1 MTEKNEINEV
11 LNQIIDKEIKSKLL
25 KIISTIK
32 KLKEAYEF
40 LEPVDYVKYNIPDYL
55 DIIKYPKDLSMVQF
69 NLENDH
75 YKTIQAFLND
85 VQLIWDNCYTYNPPK
100 NYISKCAQICEKK
113 FKKEFEKYFNI
124 NIDIYEEYSH
134 DNIGINEK
142 MELKETINKLIKDNN
157 IKALNN
163 IKNYCIKIVPHI
175 IHINDKEKTYKII
188 FDKLNRHILYN
199 IYEIINL

>member
-1 MTEKNEINEV
+1 MTEKNEI
-11 LNQIIDKEIKSKLL
+11 LNMIIDKEIKSKLL

-40 LEPVDYVKYNIPDYL
+40 LEPVDYIKYNIPDYL
-55 DIIKYPKDLSMVQF
+55 DIIKYPRDLSLIQF
-69 NLENDH
+69 NLEND
-75 YKTIQAFLND
+75 YYPNIQSFLND

-113 FKKEFEKYFNI
+113 FKKEFEKYFDV
-124 NIDIYEEYSH
+124 NIDIYDTYSN
-134 DNIGINEK
+134 DNIGVNEK
-142 MELKETINKLIKDNN
+142 MELKETINTLIKNRN

-163 IKNYCIKIVPHI
+163 LKNYCIKIVPDI
-175 IHINDKEKTYKII
+175 IQINEKDKTYKII

>member
-1 MTEKNEINEV
+1 MTEKNEI
-11 LNQIIDKEIKSKLL
+11 LNMIIDKEIKSKLL

-40 LEPVDYVKYNIPDYL
+40 LEPVDYIKYNIPDYL
-55 DIIKYPKDLSMVQF
+55 DIIKYPRDLSLIQF
-69 NLENDH
+69 NLEND
-75 YKTIQAFLND
+75 YYPNIQSFLND

-113 FKKEFEKYFNI
+113 FKKEFEKYFDV
-124 NIDIYEEYSH
+124 NIDIYDTYSN
-134 DNIGINEK
+134 DNIGVNEK
-142 MELKETINKLIKDNN
+142 MELKETINKLIKNRN

-163 IKNYCIKIVPHI
+163 LKNYCIKIVPDI
-175 IHINDKEKTYKII
+175 IQINENDKTYKII

>member
-1 MTEKNEINEV
+1 MTEKNEI
-11 LNQIIDKEIKSKLL
+11 LNMIIDKEIKSKLL

-40 LEPVDYVKYNIPDYL
+40 LEPVDYIKYNIPDYL
-55 DIIKYPKDLSMVQF
+55 DIIKYPRDLSLIQF
-69 NLENDH
+69 NLEND
-75 YKTIQAFLND
+75 YYPNIQSFLND

-113 FKKEFEKYFNI
+113 FKKEFEKYFNV
-124 NIDIYEEYSH
+124 NIDIYDTYSN
-134 DNIGINEK
+134 DNIGVNEK
-142 MELKETINKLIKDNN
+142 MELKETINKLIKNRN

-163 IKNYCIKIVPHI
+163 LKNYCIKIVPDI
-175 IHINDKEKTYKII
+175 IQINEKDKTYKII

>member
-1 MTEKNEINEV
+1 MTEKNEI
-11 LNQIIDKEIKSKLL
+11 LNMIIDKEIKSKLL

-40 LEPVDYVKYNIPDYL
+40 LEPVDYIKYNIPDYL
-55 DIIKYPKDLSMVQF
+55 DIIKYPRDLSLIQF
-69 NLENDH
+69 NLEND
-75 YKTIQAFLND
+75 YYPNIQSFLND
-85 VQLIWDNCYTYNPPK
+85 VQLIWDNCYTYNPPN

-113 FKKEFEKYFNI
+113 FKKEFEKYFDV
-124 NIDIYEEYSH
+124 NIDIYDTYSN
-134 DNIGINEK
+134 DNIGVNEK
-142 MELKETINKLIKDNN
+142 MELKETINKLIKNRN

-163 IKNYCIKIVPHI
+163 LKNYCIKIVPDI
-175 IHINDKEKTYKII
+175 IQINEKDKTYKII

>member
-1 MTEKNEINEV
+1 MTEKKEI
-11 LNQIIDKEIKSKLL
+11 LNMIIDKEIKSKLL

-40 LEPVDYVKYNIPDYL
+40 LEPVDYIKYNIPDYL
-55 DIIKYPKDLSMVQF
+55 DIIKYPRDLSLIQF
-69 NLENDH
+69 NLEND
-75 YKTIQAFLND
+75 YYPNIQSFLND

-113 FKKEFEKYFNI
+113 FKKEFEKYFDV
-124 NIDIYEEYSH
+124 NIDIYDTYSN
-134 DNIGINEK
+134 DNIGVNEK
-142 MELKETINKLIKDNN
+142 MELKETINKLIKNKN

-163 IKNYCIKIVPHI
+163 LKNYCIKIVPDI
-175 IHINDKEKTYKII
+175 IQINEKDKTYKII

>member
-1 MTEKNEINEV
+1 MTEKNEI
-11 LNQIIDKEIKSKLL
+11 LNMIIDKEIKSKLL

-40 LEPVDYVKYNIPDYL
+40 LEPVDYIKYNIPDYL
-55 DIIKYPKDLSMVQF
+55 DIIKYPRDLSLIQF
-69 NLENDH
+69 KLEND
-75 YKTIQAFLND
+75 YYPNIQSFLND

-113 FKKEFEKYFNI
+113 FKKEIEKYFDV
-124 NIDIYEEYSH
+124 NIDIYDTYSN
-134 DNIGINEK
+134 DNIGVNEK
-142 MELKETINKLIKDNN
+142 MELKETINKLIKNRN

-163 IKNYCIKIVPHI
+163 LKNYCIKIVPDI
-175 IHINDKEKTYKII
+175 IQINEKDKTYKII

>member
-1 MTEKNEINEV
+1 MIEKNEI
-11 LNQIIDKEIKSKLL
+11 LNMIIDKEIKSKLL

-40 LEPVDYVKYNIPDYL
+40 LEPVDYIKYNIPDYL
-55 DIIKYPKDLSMVQF
+55 DIIKYPRDLSLIQF
-69 NLENDH
+69 NLEND
-75 YKTIQAFLND
+75 YYPNIQSFLND

-113 FKKEFEKYFNI
+113 FKKEFEKYFDV
-124 NIDIYEEYSH
+124 NIDIYDTYSN

-142 MELKETINKLIKDNN
+142 MELKETINKLIKNRN

-163 IKNYCIKIVPHI
+163 LKNYCIKIVPDI
-175 IHINDKEKTYKII
+175 IQINEKDKTYKII

>member
-1 MTEKNEINEV
+1 MTEKNEI
-11 LNQIIDKEIKSKLL
+11 LNMIIDKEIKSKLL

-40 LEPVDYVKYNIPDYL
+40 LEPVDYIKYNIPDYL
-55 DIIKYPKDLSMVQF
+55 DIIKYPRDLSLIQF
-69 NLENDH
+69 NLEND
-75 YKTIQAFLND
+75 YYPNIQSFLND

-113 FKKEFEKYFNI
+113 FKKEIEKYFDV
-124 NIDIYEEYSH
+124 NIDIYDTYSN
-134 DNIGINEK
+134 DNIGVNEK
-142 MELKETINKLIKDNN
+142 MELKETINKLIKNRN

-163 IKNYCIKIVPHI
+163 LKNYCIKIVPDI
-175 IHINDKEKTYKII
+175 IQINEKDKTYKII

>member
-1 MTEKNEINEV
+1 MTEKNEINEI
-11 LNQIIDKEIKSKLL
+11 LNQEIDKEIKSKLL
-25 KIISTIK
+25 KIISAIK

-40 LEPVDYVKYNIPDYL
+40 LEPVDYIKYNIPDYL
-55 DIIKYPKDLSMVQF
+55 DIIKYPKDLSMIQF
-69 NLENDH
+69 NLENDT
-75 YKTIQAFLND
+75 YKTIQSFLND
-85 VQLIWDNCYTYNPPK
+85 VQLIWDNCYTYNHPK

-113 FKKEFEKYFNI
+113 FKKEFEKYFNV
-124 NIDIYEEYSH
+124 NIDINEEYSH

-142 MELKETINKLIKDNN
+142 MELKETINKLIKNNN

-175 IHINDKEKTYKII
+175 IQINEKEKTYKII

-199 IYEIINL
+199 IYELINL

>member
-1 MTEKNEINEV
+1 MTEKNEI
-11 LNQIIDKEIKSKLL
+11 LNMIIDKEIKSKLL

-40 LEPVDYVKYNIPDYL
+40 LEPVDYIKYNIPDYL
-55 DIIKYPKDLSMVQF
+55 DIIKYPRDLSLIQF
-69 NLENDH
+69 NLEND
-75 YKTIQAFLND
+75 YYPNIQSFLND

-113 FKKEFEKYFNI
+113 FKKEIEKYFDV
-124 NIDIYEEYSH
+124 NIDIYDTYSN
-134 DNIGINEK
+134 DNIGVNEK
-142 MELKETINKLIKDNN
+142 MELKETINKLIKNRN

-163 IKNYCIKIVPHI
+163 LKNYCIKIVPDI
-175 IHINDKEKTYKII
+175 IQINEKDKTYKII

-199 IYEIINL
+199 MKL

>member
-1 MTEKNEINEV
+1 MTEKNEI
-11 LNQIIDKEIKSKLL
+11 LNMIIDKEIKSKLL

-40 LEPVDYVKYNIPDYL
+40 LEPVDYIKYNIPDYL
-55 DIIKYPKDLSMVQF
+55 DIIKYPRDLSLIQF
-69 NLENDH
+69 NLEND
-75 YKTIQAFLND
+75 YYPNIQSFLND

-113 FKKEFEKYFNI
+113 FKKEIEKYFDVK
-124 NIDIYEEYSH
+124 IDIYDTYSN
-134 DNIGINEK
+134 DNIGVNEK
-142 MELKETINKLIKDNN
+142 MELKETINKLIKNRN

-163 IKNYCIKIVPHI
+163 LKNYCIKIVPDI
-175 IHINDKEKTYKII
+175 IQINEKDKTYKII